1 MWVKCYIKILWDTQ
15 NSEEDHRL
23 GTMSLMISPPLPT
36 GSQQEDLPTESNSLV
51 PYLEPKLTEVV
62 IAKSLVR

>member
-1 MWVKCYIKILWDTQ
+1 
-15 NSEEDHRL
+15 
-23 GTMSLMISPPLPT
+23 MSLMISPPLPT
-36 GSQQEDLPTESNSLV
+36 GSQQKDLPTESNSLA